1 MKPSSDATASAAI
14 RPICF
19 MVMPFGTKET
29 FAPADRKAPDTV
41 DFNALWEKAYAPA
54 IRELGYDPVRA
65 DGDVGSLIIQEML
78 ERLAISD
85 LVIADLTI
93 PNANVYYEIG
103 VRHAARAEGCVLVS
117 ADWTRPL
124 FDVDQMRRITFP
136 LPEGVVTDE
145 AADAIR
151 RALVQGIPALRA
163 GRTPPFAA
171 IQEFPGPFKLER
183 TQAFQ
188 ALARRLSDFQAEV
201 TRVRRMV
208 DRNACGDSARDLAGR
223 YSQDASV
230 HPSVAME
237 LLYLLRDCAGWR
249 EVLAFIGRMPE
260 NLRDLP
266 VVREQSYL
274 ALSKT
279 GSHLE
284 AVGALEEL
292 IRTLGPTSEREGLL
306 GGRYKKLYDEA
317 VRQEDARAQ
326 RNYLNRAI
334 EHYDRGMRLDLND
347 YYPSSNLP
355 RLLRLR
361 NGKGDVER
369 AVTAAHIARIGCERA
384 RERNPADE
392 WVRPTLLGA
401 AFDAGDVE
409 AAERLYEEIADEG
422 AVAWK
427 LETTLDDLRRGVPFH
442 PDAVRRQELSG
453 ILVKLEALL
462 KEGPE
467 PSRGDPRSTNG

>member
-1 MKPSSDATASAAI
+1 
-14 RPICF
+14 

-29 FAPADRKAPDTV
+29 FAPTDRKAPATV
-41 DFNALWEKAYAPA
+41 DFNSLWEKAYAPA

-103 VRHAARAEGCVLVS
+103 VRHAARSEGCVLVS
-117 ADWTRPL
+117 ADWTKPL

-145 AADAIR
+145 MAVPIR
-151 RALVQGIPALRA
+151 QALVEGIPELKA
-163 GRTPPFAA
+163 GRTPPFVA
-171 IQEFPGPFKLER
+171 IKEFPGPFKLDR

-188 ALARRLSDFQAEV
+188 ALAKRLSDFQAEV
-201 TRVRRMV
+201 TRVRRTM
-208 DRNACGDSARDLAGR
+208 DHKACGDSARELAGR
-223 YSQDASV
+223 YARDASV

-237 LLYLLRDCAGWR
+237 LLYLLRDCAGWD
-249 EVLAFIGRMPE
+249 EVLEFTGRMPE
-260 NLRDLP
+260 SLRDLP
-266 VVREQSYL
+266 VVREQRYL
-274 ALSKT
+274 ALSKSKA

-292 IRTLGPTSEREGLL
+292 IRTIGPTSEREGLL

-317 VRQEDARAQ
+317 VLQKDDRGQ
-326 RNYLNRAI
+326 RDYLNRAI

-361 NGKGDVER
+361 NRKGDAER
-369 AVTAAHIARIGCERA
+369 AVAAAHIARMGCERA
-384 RERNPADE
+384 RDRNPQDE

-427 LETTLDDLRRGVPFH
+427 LKTTLDDLRRSIPFQQ
-442 PDAVRRQELSG
+442 DAAKRQELSG
-453 ILVKLEALL
+453 ILEKLAALL
-462 KEGPE
+462 KAGPGAVEG
-467 PSRGDPRSTNG
+467 